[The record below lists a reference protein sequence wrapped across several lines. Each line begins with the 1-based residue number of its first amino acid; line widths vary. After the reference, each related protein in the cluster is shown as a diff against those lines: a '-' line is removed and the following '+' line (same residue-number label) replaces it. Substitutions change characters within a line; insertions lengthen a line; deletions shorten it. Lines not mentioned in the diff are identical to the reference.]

1 LPHGHYFTFIAA
13 EIGTSVYELILFALM
28 ENETGPLRILVVDD
42 DTLSRELLTLLLEHA
57 GYRVD
62 SVDSGDAAVQHL
74 SGSEVSLPNVVLA
87 DLQMPGITG
96 GTLAL
101 KLRDLCGPSTILLAM
116 SGSTPHREA
125 VREFNGFL
133 LKPFTVEDFA
143 AAIAEG
149 GKAGAAR
156 QLESQDSAL
165 DPAVYEKLAGSMR
178 KERLEQLYTLCLK
191 DTEQRITQ
199 MRQAASHEDDAAY
212 RKDAHA
218 IKGGAGMVGAV
229 ELQALAASMEQKGME
244 ANHIAS
250 LDQLK
255 LACDRLRRIL
265 IARWA
270 ESRARDSEEGTRDE
284 CNNEK

>member
-1 LPHGHYFTFIAA
+1 
-13 EIGTSVYELILFALM
+13 M
-28 ENETGPLRILVVDD
+28 ENEIGPLRILVVDD
-42 DTLSRELLTLLLEHA
+42 DALSRELLTLLLEHA
-57 GYRVD
+57 GYAVD
-62 SVDSGDAAVQHL
+62 AVDSGDAAVQHL
-74 SGSEVSLPNVVLA
+74 SSEAGPLPDVVLA
-87 DLQMPGITG
+87 DLQMPGMTG
-96 GTLAL
+96 NALARR
-101 KLRDLCGPSTILLAM
+101 LRDLCEPSTILLAM
-116 SGSTPHREA
+116 SGSMPGEVA

-149 GKAGAAR
+149 GKAKAEAAT
-156 QLESQDSAL
+156 QSESQGSAL
-165 DPAVYEKLAGSMR
+165 DLAIYENLAGSMR

-199 MRQAASHEDDAAY
+199 MHQAASHEDDAAY

-229 ELQALAASMEQKGME
+229 ELQALAASMEQEGIEE

-270 ESRARDSEEGTRDE
+270 ESRVRSSEEDTRDE

>member
-1 LPHGHYFTFIAA
+1 
-13 EIGTSVYELILFALM
+13 M
-28 ENETGPLRILVVDD
+28 ENEIAPLRILVVDD
-42 DTLSRELLTLLLEHA
+42 DALSRELLTLLLEHA
-57 GYRVD
+57 GYAVD

-74 SGSEVSLPNVVLA
+74 SSRAVPLPGIVLA
-87 DLQMPGITG
+87 DLQMPGMTG
-96 GTLAL
+96 EALARR
-101 KLRDLCGPSTILLAM
+101 LRCLCGPSTILLAM
-116 SGSTPHREA
+116 SGSAPHPEA

-133 LKPFTVEDFA
+133 LKPFTVEDLA

-149 GKAGAAR
+149 GKAEATT
-156 QLESQDSAL
+156 QLGSQDSVL
-165 DPAVYEKLAGSMR
+165 DPAIYEKLAGSMR
-178 KERLEQLYTLCLK
+178 VERLEQLYNLCLK
-191 DTEQRITQ
+191 DTEQRITH
-199 MRQAASHEDDAAY
+199 MRQAASNEDDAAY

-270 ESRARDSEEGTRDE
+270 ESRARSSEEDTRDE
-284 CNNEK
+284 SNNKK

>member
-1 LPHGHYFTFIAA
+1 
-13 EIGTSVYELILFALM
+13 M
-28 ENETGPLRILVVDD
+28 ENKIASLRILVVDD
-42 DTLSRELLTLLLEHA
+42 DALSRELLTLLLEHD
-57 GYRVD
+57 GYAVNA
-62 SVDSGDAAVQHL
+62 VDSGDSAVQHL
-74 SGSEVSLPNVVLA
+74 SSRAVPLPDVVLT
-87 DLQMPGITG
+87 DLQMPGVTG
-96 GTLAL
+96 NALARR
-101 KLRDLCGPSTILLAM
+101 LRDLCGPSTVLLVM
-116 SGSTPHREA
+116 SGSAPREEA
-125 VREFNGFL
+125 IREFNGFL

-143 AAIAEG
+143 AVIAKS
-149 GKAGAAR
+149 GKAEATT
-156 QLESQDSAL
+156 QLESQASGL
-165 DPAVYEKLAGSMR
+165 DPAVYAKLAGSMR
-178 KERLEQLYTLCLK
+178 AERLEQLYDLFLK

-199 MRQAASHEDDAAY
+199 MGQAASHEDDAAY
-212 RKDAHA
+212 RKSAHA

-270 ESRARDSEEGTRDE
+270 ESRARSSEEDTRDE